1 MTKFHLISFVL
12 LTLVSSI
19 FAIPQQ
25 QGDNLQPRVELLET
39 TVAKLSARVEALEA
53 LGTNNTGSSKTTS
66 SNSDSE
72 KTEIDYEVAS
82 IDAKITESNSVFV
95 KYAWILTI
103 KNNGKQRLLFN
114 ANIEFLDA
122 DGFIVD
128 QDFAYR
134 LLIEPYETQKYT
146 GAKLVNT
153 SIAGKITQITA
164 KTNVVSFE
172 DVENAIALPT
182 ENVTPTP
189 IPNTGDI
196 VTSTYKVTVDTQ
208 VNLRTGPG
216 TNYQV
221 AGATKKGEILTIIG
235 VTDGWYLLDNG
246 NWIFGQLIGE
256 IPSSI
261 PIVPTP
267 TPDGET
273 SELPTAAD
281 GKQQYSEHIV
291 QLGDT
296 VGSIATKYRTTKETI
311 IELNDIGDGSLLFVG
326 QKLRIPNK
334 TGLRIA
340 ILMPNDDLS
349 TEAIEVI
356 NDGDR
361 PYSLQGW
368 RIQKVGSFEYVLD
381 DLSLFSGTPVKIFTG
396 SGVDDSINRYWNLGA
411 TIWHAG
417 AIARL
422 IDNKGNI
429 VVTYTIP
436 EPIQPRSKQ
445 LEATGSTSFKNSK
458 YEVSIDSCEY
468 QSTSDDK
475 TFDRYLCVEQ
485 WKNKSSKG
493 VVLKITI
500 HLFDSDG
507 VELTTSGTISSY
519 ASDSG
524 STSTIKVLIDYPQ
537 AEQVAKYSVTVEE
550 Q

>member
-53 LGTNNTGSSKTTS
+53 LSTNNTGSSKTTS

-153 SIAGKITQITA
+153 SIAGKVTQITA

-172 DVENAIALPT
+172 DVVADTTYTPVKTPTDKLLDKDVVSTPATNFTRRAVIVQEKYGVNARKTPNSESESAEVLSQHTQLVIIDEQSNTEGNWYQVQVESGETAWIASQYVDNLEEAVHLVDTGDTVASIANKYHTT
-182 ENVTPTP
+182 EQVIILLNSINEPSLLYVGQHLRVPIVKKLGDEASTPTP
-189 IPNTGDI
+189 K
-196 VTSTYKVTVDTQ
+196 KV
-208 VNLRTGPG
+208 L
-216 TNYQV
+216 
-221 AGATKKGEILTIIG
+221 E
-235 VTDGWYLLDNG
+235 
-246 NWIFGQLIGE
+246 
-256 IPSSI
+256 
-261 PIVPTP
+261 PI
-267 TPDGET
+267 
-273 SELPTAAD
+273 
-281 GKQQYSEHIV
+281 
-291 QLGDT
+291 GDT
-296 VGSIATKYRTTKETI
+296 TFTI
-311 IELNDIGDGSLLFVG
+311 D
-326 QKLRIPNK
+326 K
-334 TGLRIA
+334 
-340 ILMPNDDLS
+340 
-349 TEAIEVI
+349 
-356 NDGDR
+356 
-361 PYSLQGW
+361 
-368 RIQKVGSFEYVLD
+368 FE
-381 DLSLFSGTPVKIFTG
+381 I
-396 SGVDDSINRYWNLGA
+396 
-411 TIWHAG
+411 
-417 AIARL
+417 
-422 IDNKGNI
+422 
-429 VVTYTIP
+429 
-436 EPIQPRSKQ
+436 
-445 LEATGSTSFKNSK
+445 
-458 YEVSIDSCEY
+458 SIDSCEY